1 MAATPWSG
9 SCSNCLFLPLISY
22 SFFHTF
28 AALGLVVS
36 KLAAADL
43 QKKKKKL
50 INQNSPKPLKPYFAS
65 STCLTKHCSV
75 PTWKMRRGK
84 WLADMPHKHVWKLGN
99 VAGLCTRREMRCAWL
114 SSVQQWPGCE
124 EESLW
129 FLTYYLK
136 WCPCLSLPR
145 TLLQCL
151 LIRGSVN
158 V

>member
-1 MAATPWSG
+1 MVRILLQLSI
-9 SCSNCLFLPLISY
+9 SSIDFLLFLSY
-22 SFFHTF
+22 FCSFRIGCFKTSSCR
-28 AALGLVVS
+28 LT
-36 KLAAADL
+36 K
-43 QKKKKKL
+43 KKKKKL